1 MNDVIGHY
9 NLLVNEGNDPLFDS
23 EALCEYMDKW
33 DGPRFIDSMQLGKAK
48 SVLEIGVGTGRL
60 AVKTAPLCKRFVGID
75 ISDKTIEKAR
85 QNILSEN
92 VKLVCDDFLS
102 FHFDEKFDVIYSTL
116 TFMHIKEKS
125 SAIKKV
131 ASLLNDNGRFLLSID
146 KSREEFIDMVTRK
159 IRIYPDY
166 PENIINNIT
175 STGLTIEEMYETEHA
190 HIFVAKKGEV

>member
-9 NLLVNEGNDPLFDS
+9 NLLVNEGNDPVFDS

-85 QNILSEN
+85 QNIVSEN
-92 VKLVCDDFLS
+92 VKLICDDFLS

>member
-9 NLLVNEGNDPLFDS
+9 NLLVNEGNDPVFDS
-23 EALCEYMDKW
+23 EDLCEYMDKW
-33 DGPRFIDSMQLGKAK
+33 DGPRFIDNMQLGKAK

-85 QNILSEN
+85 QNIVSEN

-146 KSREEFIDMVTRK
+146 KSREEIIDMVTRK
-159 IRIYPDY
+159 IWIYPDY

>member
-9 NLLVNEGNDPLFDS
+9 NLLVNEGNDPVFDS

-85 QNILSEN
+85 QNIASEN

>member
-1 MNDVIGHY
+1 MNDVIEHY
-9 NLLVNEGNDPLFDS
+9 NLLVNEGNDPVFDS
-23 EALCEYMDKW
+23 EALCEYMNKW
-33 DGPRFIDSMQLGKAK
+33 DGLRFIDSMQLGKAK

-85 QNILSEN
+85 QNIASEN

-102 FHFDEKFDVIYSTL
+102 FHFDEKFDVVYSTL

-146 KSREEFIDMVTRK
+146 KSREKFIDMVTRK

>member
-9 NLLVNEGNDPLFDS
+9 NLLVNEGNDPVFDS

-85 QNILSEN
+85 QNIVSEN
-92 VKLVCDDFLS
+92 VKLVCDDLLS